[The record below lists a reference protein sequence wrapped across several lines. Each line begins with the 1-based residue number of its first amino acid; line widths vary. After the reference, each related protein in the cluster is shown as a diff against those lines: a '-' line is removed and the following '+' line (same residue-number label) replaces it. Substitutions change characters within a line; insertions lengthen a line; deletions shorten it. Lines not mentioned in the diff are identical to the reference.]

1 MEGIKIEHGK
11 GAALLNK
18 LQTNEEFARECAYW
32 ALREG
37 FDELR
42 PHFYPTKPDKVIEYE
57 SWPLFRRAR
66 LKESFYNDYPE
77 INSYYQQRF
86 LIYWKN
92 KATLEWLKEILRYI
106 PPTDT
111 LAVRRLD
118 DRILEIQAWFNDE
131 SPEVNKVI
139 EIFDGREVGDM

>member
-1 MEGIKIEHGK
+1 
-11 GAALLNK
+11 L
-18 LQTNEEFARECAYW
+18 AY
-32 ALREG
+32 
-37 FDELR
+37 
-42 PHFYPTKPDKVIEYE
+42 I
-57 SWPLFRRAR
+57 RRAR

-139 EIFDGREVGDM
+139 EIFDGRKV